1 LLSSRLKS
9 GPLSKGKA
17 VQTVLASE
25 NGTTAKRTG
34 LLTIVRDSMRRD
46 TAWCISNP
54 LKYDSSTDTDAAQ
67 QIDYYSW
74 LHNAGI
80 ALSSLSKGERSPV
93 CVDLLELADSVLRR

>member
-1 LLSSRLKS
+1 LKS